1 MYTENIA
8 YKVQRKVAVFI
19 LTVSNWNIFYN
30 TVWRSKPVTPHMP
43 QSPETAYTGEEFSKG
58 FLLRVDFT

>member
-19 LTVSNWNIFYN
+19 LTVSSWNIFYN
-30 TVWRSKPVTPHMP
+30 TVWRSKQVTLYLP